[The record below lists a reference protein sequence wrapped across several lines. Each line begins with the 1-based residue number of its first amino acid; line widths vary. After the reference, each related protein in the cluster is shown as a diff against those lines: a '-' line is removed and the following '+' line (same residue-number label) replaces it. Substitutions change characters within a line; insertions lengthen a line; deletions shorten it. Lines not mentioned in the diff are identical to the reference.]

1 VSGHVA
7 IGLGANL
14 GDPLHAL
21 RRAIDAI
28 DALPTTRALVA
39 SDVYL
44 TTPLGGPPGQADYA
58 NAALLVETSLAPRA
72 LLRELQRI
80 ELEAGRV
87 RTVRNGPRTLDLDIL
102 WWEGRVIHEPELQV
116 PHPRLM
122 ERRFALQPLYDV
134 LPKATFAEALA
145 ALPDQGV
152 RRLGP
157 IADATIGAIFPD
169 EG

>member
-1 VSGHVA
+1 VSAHVA

-14 GDPLHAL
+14 GDPVAAL
-21 RRAIDAI
+21 RAAIDHI

-44 TTPLGGPPGQADYA
+44 TAPIGGPPGQPDYV
-58 NAALLVETSLAPRA
+58 NAVVLVETSLAPSA

-80 ELEAGRV
+80 ELEAGRE
-87 RTVRNGPRTLDLDIL
+87 RTVRFGPRTLDLDIL

-122 ERRFALQPLYDV
+122 ERRFALEPLHDV
-134 LPKATFAEALA
+134 LPEAVFAEALA
-145 ALPDQGV
+145 TLPDQGV

>member
-1 VSGHVA
+1 MSAHVA

-14 GDPLHAL
+14 GDPFAAL
-21 RRAIDAI
+21 RAAIDAI

-39 SDVYL
+39 SDFYL
-44 TTPLGGPPGQADYA
+44 TAPVGGPGGQPDYV

-87 RTVRNGPRTLDLDIL
+87 RTVRDGPRTLDLDIL
-102 WWEGRVIHEPELQV
+102 WWEGRVIGEPDLQV

-122 ERRFALQPLYDV
+122 ERRFALEPLLDV
-134 LPKATFAEALA
+134 LPEPGFAEALA
-145 ALPDQGV
+145 ALGDQGV

>member
-1 VSGHVA
+1 MSSHVA

-14 GDPLHAL
+14 GDPIAAL
-21 RRAIDAI
+21 RAVIDHI

-39 SDVYL
+39 SDAYL
-44 TTPLGGPPGQADYA
+44 TAPVGGPSGQPDYA
-58 NAALLVETSLAPRA
+58 NAVVLVETSLAPSA
-72 LLRELQRI
+72 LLRELQRL
-80 ELEAGRV
+80 EQEAGRE
-87 RTVRNGPRTLDLDIL
+87 RTVRFGPRMLDLDIL
-102 WWEGRVIHEPELQV
+102 WREGRVIHEPDLQV

-122 ERRFALQPLYDV
+122 ERRFALEPLHDV
-134 LPKATFAEALA
+134 LPEAAFADALA
-145 ALPDQGV
+145 TLPDQGV

>member
-1 VSGHVA
+1 MSAHVA

-14 GDPLHAL
+14 GDLVAAL
-21 RRAIDAI
+21 RAAIVAI
-28 DALPTTRALVA
+28 DALSTTRALVA

-44 TTPLGGPPGQADYA
+44 TAPIGGPPGQPDYA
-58 NAALLVETSLAPRA
+58 NAAVLVETSLAPRA

-80 ELEAGRV
+80 ELEAGRE
-87 RTVRNGPRTLDLDIL
+87 RTVRDGPRTLDLDIL
-102 WWEGRVIHEPELQV
+102 WWEGRIIHEPGLHV

-122 ERRFALQPLYDV
+122 ERRFALEPLSEV
-134 LPKATFAEALA
+134 LPEPAFADALA

-157 IADATIGAIFPD
+157 IADARIGAIFPD

>member
-1 VSGHVA
+1 MSGHVA

-14 GDPLHAL
+14 GDPVEAL
-21 RRAIDAI
+21 RAAVDAI
-28 DALPTTRALVA
+28 DALPTTTVLVV
-39 SDVYL
+39 SDVYR
-44 TTPLGGPPGQADYA
+44 TDPVGGPPGQPEYA
-58 NAALLVETSLAPRA
+58 NAAALIETSLAPRA
-72 LLRELQRI
+72 LLRELQRL
-80 ELEAGRV
+80 EAEAGRERLV
-87 RTVRNGPRTLDLDIL
+87 HHGPRTLDLDIL
-102 WWEGRVIHEPELQV
+102 WWEGRVIHEPDLQV

-122 ERRFALQPLYDV
+122 ERRFALEPLSEV
-134 LPKATFAEALA
+134 LPEPAFAEALA

>member
-1 VSGHVA
+1 MSSHVA

-14 GDPLHAL
+14 GDPLAAL
-21 RRAIDAI
+21 RAAIDAI
-28 DALPTTRALVA
+28 DALPTTRALVV

-44 TTPLGGPPGQADYA
+44 TAPMGGPPDQPDYA
-58 NAALLVETSLAPRA
+58 NAALLVESSLAPRA

-80 ELEAGRV
+80 EHEAGRV
-87 RTVRNGPRTLDLDIL
+87 RAVRDAPRTLDLDIL
-102 WWEGRVIHEPELQV
+102 WWEGRVIHEAELQV

-122 ERRFALQPLYDV
+122 ERRFALEPLFEV
-134 LPKATFAEALA
+134 LPEPAFAEALA

>member
-1 VSGHVA
+1 MSGHVA

-14 GDPLHAL
+14 GDPLAAL
-21 RRAIDAI
+21 RAAIDAI

-44 TTPLGGPPGQADYA
+44 TTPVGGPPGQPDYA

-87 RTVRNGPRTLDLDIL
+87 RTVRDGPRTLDLDIL
-102 WWEGRVIHEPELQV
+102 WWEGRVIHEPDLQV

-122 ERRFALQPLYDV
+122 ERRFALEPLSEV
-134 LPKATFAEALA
+134 LPEPAFAEALA